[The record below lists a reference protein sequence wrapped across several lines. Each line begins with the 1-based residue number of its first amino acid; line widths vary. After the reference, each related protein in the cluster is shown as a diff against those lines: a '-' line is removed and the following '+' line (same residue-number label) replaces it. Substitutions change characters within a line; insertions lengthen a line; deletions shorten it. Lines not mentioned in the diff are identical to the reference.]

1 MASKGHYKP
10 INEGSL
16 IDGCYVDINRENVWW
31 NRIVKSLVFVAL
43 MSISTWAVLRA
54 NTNGSL
60 SEIFSSKS
68 HTIEEQTD
76 SKPYVSLT
84 DSALQHEWNHQ
95 EDGEW
100 STASTSTTTT
110 PQLNGGL
117 IAIATNEYS
126 KLNNKMFPYPF
137 LQDAILVE
145 PYKETT
151 ITINGINGNTFYWSI
166 VKKSDP
172 TITFHGTS
180 DDPSKL
186 DFTVTLTELG
196 QYVLTV
202 EEQFDGMRDISSMRT
217 LKQSIWVKYVR
228 RELSTLTD
236 TDREEFLNAMH
247 LLWDVSSKKGSS
259 KYTDRFKS
267 LSYFALIHND
277 GGGNFICD
285 EFRGGTGSPLH
296 NTLSFCHSYLDTLS
310 LILLLHTCC
319 CQLLIPLIWIIIS
332 LYSEGRSNMS
342 PHTTNANAPS
352 NLPHILCSRI
362 FEQLHVFEYVFGTIV
377 TTGQSSCL
385 LTLHGL
391 Q

>member
-1 MASKGHYKP
+1 MIGFLKMPSKGIYKP
-10 INEGSL
+10 INEGL
-16 IDGCYVDINRENVWW
+16 IDGCYVTINRENVWW
-31 NRIVKSLVFVAL
+31 NRTVKSLVIVAL
-43 MSISTWAVLRA
+43 MSISMWAVLRA
-54 NTNGSL
+54 NSNGAL
-60 SEIFSSKS
+60 SEIFSKT
-68 HTIEEQTD
+68 HTIEEQVD

-137 LQDAILVE
+137 LQDGILIE

-151 ITINGINGNTFYWSI
+151 ISINGINGNNFYWSI
-166 VKKSDP
+166 VKKNDP
-172 TITFHGTS
+172 SISFHGTS

-186 DFTVTLTELG
+186 DFTVTLTDLG

-236 TDREEFLNAMH
+236 SDREDFLNAMH
-247 LLWDVSSKKGSS
+247 LLWDISSKKGSS

-267 LSYFALIHND
+267 LAYFALIHND

-285 EFRGGTGSPLH
+285 EFRGGTGIIDFF
-296 NTLSFCHSYLDTLS
+296 TLSF
-310 LILLLHTCC
+310 
-319 CQLLIPLIWIIIS
+319 
-332 LYSEGRSNMS
+332 
-342 PHTTNANAPS
+342 
-352 NLPHILCSRI
+352 LP
-362 FEQLHVFEYVFGTIV
+362 
-377 TTGQSSCL
+377 
-385 LTLHGL
+385 
-391 Q
+391 